1 MLSINFKMGACC
13 TTIEYSNVGILEKWG
28 DYHETI
34 DPGCHCLNCWCGVRV
49 RDYVSLR
56 VQQLEERCDTK
67 TSDNVTVSL
76 LVAIQ
81 YQVKKNQAHTA
92 FYSLDDPKKQIKTYV
107 DNSVRSSVPN
117 MTLDQVYSNKDQIAN
132 DVKEQLESTM
142 EKYGFEIISTLITS
156 VDPDKKVVAAMNE
169 INAAQRMRE
178 AAEDKAEAQK
188 IIAIKAAE
196 ADAESKKLSGEGI
209 ANQRRA
215 IVDGLRESV
224 MEFSEA
230 VPGSSP
236 QDVMQLVMMTQY
248 FDTMKDIGA
257 DSRAKTIFI
266 PHSPGG
272 LTDISNQI
280 RNGIMQGQETSVVAS
295 QPRVP
300 PKMKMEM

>member
-1 MLSINFKMGACC
+1 MGACC
-13 TTIEYSNVGILEKWG
+13 TTIDYATVGILEKWG
-28 DYHETI
+28 DYQETI
-34 DPGCHCLNCWCGVRV
+34 NPGCHCLNCWCGVRV
-49 RDYVSLR
+49 RDTVNLR
-56 VQQLEERCDTK
+56 IQQLDERCDTK
-67 TSDNVTVSL
+67 TADNVTVSL
-76 LVAIQ
+76 LVTIQ
-81 YQVKKNQAHTA
+81 YQVVKDQAHTA
-92 FYSLDDPKKQIKTYV
+92 YYSLDDPKRQIKSYV

-132 DVKEQLESTM
+132 DVKHELENTM

-169 INAAQRMRE
+169 INAAQRLRA

-257 DSRAKTIFI
+257 DSRTKTIFI
-266 PHSPGG
+266 PHSPAG
-272 LTDISNQI
+272 LSDISNQI
-280 RNGIMQGQETSVVAS
+280 RNGIMQGQETVRSNV
-295 QPRVP
+295 PP
-300 PKMKMEM
+300 PKMKMEMDE